1 MAQSLRKTRPES
13 DPYEVWQAGDW
24 TWKVLKFYKSR
35 ENTIADPYGRV
46 FCQVITP
53 MTTAGGDLGDTYYR
67 EIRSAATLVSTNYG
81 E

>member
-1 MAQSLRKTRPES
+1 MATSLRKTRPVS

-35 ENTIADPYGRV
+35 ENTLADPFGRV
-46 FCQVITP
+46 FCDVQ
-53 MTTAGGDLGDTYYR
+53 GFEHDLGDVYYR
-67 EIRSAATLVSTNYG
+67 EITDNAVLVSSNYG